1 MKENVRFSER
11 KQESIHC
18 HLESD
23 LYKYSAKR
31 ENGYLGGDPRRC
43 VVYLVTTL
51 VLEKRT
57 QVAGLQ
63 MHTTTQHVVNNIHCY
78 QIPIILHLENICL
91 EKTFN
96 KWLSTSDQG
105 PGPCSFSLKYMKNN
119 FISHFLV

>member
-1 MKENVRFSER
+1 MKENIRFIER

-18 HLESD
+18 QLESD

-31 ENGYLGGDPRRC
+31 ENGHLGGDPRRC

-63 MHTTTQHVVNNIHCY
+63 MHTTTQQHSLLSYKSRFFQTLNI
-78 QIPIILHLENICL
+78 
-91 EKTFN
+91 
-96 KWLSTSDQG
+96 
-105 PGPCSFSLKYMKNN
+105 LKIFFFRKKHSVIAGSVPLKLKIYK
-119 FISHFLV
+119 

>member
-31 ENGYLGGDPRRC
+31 ENGYLGGDLRRC

-63 MHTTTQHVVNNIHCY
+63 MHTTTQQHS
-78 QIPIILHLENICL
+78 L
-91 EKTFN
+91 
-96 KWLSTSDQG
+96 LSYKS
-105 PGPCSFSLKYMKNN
+105 
-119 FISHFLV
+119 